1 MNTRTREAESD
12 LSPARARTA
21 SEPLANSPARGES
34 GPDPMDTETAALE
47 KVRELLFG
55 EQVRETGD
63 RLRDLEERLFDD
75 TRRFHRE
82 TNERVENLGKDLY
95 AKLDQLAQR
104 IAAMEGAIQENHENS
119 VQQIVTLREELAK
132 RMAESTRASDGR
144 LLESHEKA
152 IAHTEQAAG
161 ALAETKMS
169 RKDLATLF
177 SEMASRVNS
186 E

>member
-1 MNTRTREAESD
+1 MNTRTRDAESHH
-12 LSPARARTA
+12 STARARAA
-21 SEPLANSPARGES
+21 SEPLAASPARGES
-34 GPDPMDTETAALE
+34 DPDPMDTETAALE

-104 IAAMEGAIQENHENS
+104 IVTMEGAIQESHENTL
-119 VQQIVTLREELAK
+119 QQIDRLREDFAE
-132 RMAESTRASDGR
+132 RMTESTRALDGR
-144 LLESHEKA
+144 LTESHEIA
-152 IAHTEQAAG
+152 IARTEQATG
-161 ALAETKMS
+161 ALEDTKMS
-169 RKDLATLF
+169 RKDLATLL
-177 SEMASRVNS
+177 SEMASRVSS